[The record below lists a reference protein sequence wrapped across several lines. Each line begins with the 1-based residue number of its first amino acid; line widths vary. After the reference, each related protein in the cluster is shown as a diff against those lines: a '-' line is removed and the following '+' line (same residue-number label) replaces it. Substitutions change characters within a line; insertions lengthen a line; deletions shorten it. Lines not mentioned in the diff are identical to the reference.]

1 MNCDK
6 EIFWTDSEV
15 TLGYISNES
24 KKFKIF
30 VANMIELIREHAEAG
45 QWHYVNTKE
54 NPEDYVSRGISMRNR
69 DKAERWI
76 LGPKFL

>member
-15 TLGYISNES
+15 TLDYIRDES

-30 VANMIELIREHAEAG
+30 VANRIKVIREHSEAK
-45 QWHYVNTKE
+45 QWHYVNTNE
-54 NPEDYVSRGISMRNR
+54 NPADC
-69 DKAERWI
+69 
-76 LGPKFL
+76 L

>member
-15 TLGYISNES
+15 TLGCIRDES

-30 VANMIELIREHAEAG
+30 VANKVIQEHSEA
-45 QWHYVNTKE
+45 N
-54 NPEDYVSRGISMRNR
+54 SGIMST
-69 DKAERWI
+69 
-76 LGPKFL
+76 